1 LLARFES
8 FALFSV
14 DDNQPVELK
23 SNDQGILSI
32 SQTVCDYKL
41 KINGF
46 DETIYLASEKN
57 VGFADDFVVQN
68 QQQSKDEKRGIL
80 QNDIDE
86 DGPNVD
92 GTTDVFGRV
101 ATVVFLFFHPDF
113 GFLGFSRTGRQDH
126 GKLKQ
131 TPRPNG

>member
-1 LLARFES
+1 MKR
-8 FALFSV
+8 
-14 DDNQPVELK
+14 
-23 SNDQGILSI
+23 
-32 SQTVCDYKL
+32 
-41 KINGF
+41 
-46 DETIYLASEKN
+46 IYLASEKN
-57 VGFADDFVVQN
+57 VGFADNFVVQN